1 MDRILPILPAVNAM
15 LIFSSGLFIL
25 SGVRAIRRGERE
37 VHRLRMLT
45 ATGLASLFLVIYV
58 TRVALGGLTTF
69 PGPYFVKVLYLTIL
83 FSHLTVAILSL
94 PLILTTIY
102 RALTANYP
110 AHKRLARFAYPM
122 WVFVSFTG
130 VLVYVLLHLPYQSF

>member
-1 MDRILPILPAVNAM
+1 MDRILAILPAVNAV

-25 SGVRAIRRGERE
+25 SGVKAIRRGERD
-37 VHRLRMLT
+37 VHQLRMLT

-69 PGPYFVKVLYLTIL
+69 PGPYWVKVVYYVIL
-83 FSHLTVAILSL
+83 ITHLTVAVVSL
-94 PLILTTIY
+94 PLILTTLY
-102 RALTANYP
+102 RALTAKYV
-110 AHKRLARFAYPM
+110 AHKRIARFAYPM

-130 VLVYVLLHLPYQSF
+130 VLVYVLLHLPYQLL